1 MTTRTAVWIDHREA
15 RVFHVSTD
23 DFDEVNVTVPQ
34 HVHRRHP
41 KGESGAKEH
50 PADAQHFFHEV
61 ARSVEG
67 AHHILIVGP
76 STAKLHFI
84 RYLHKHE
91 QELESHVV
99 GVETVDHPTD
109 GQLAA
114 YIRTYFKL
122 VPDRNVQVEAGN
134 G

>member
-15 RVFHVSTD
+15 RIFHVTEEN
-23 DFDEVNVTVPQ
+23 FDELTVTVPQ

-61 ARSVEG
+61 ARSLEG
-67 AHHILIVGP
+67 AQHVLIVGP
-76 STAKLHFI
+76 STAKLELV

-91 QELESHVV
+91 QALESRVV
-99 GVETVDHPTD
+99 GIETVARIGPKLRGD
-109 GQLAA
+109 QLE
-114 YIRTYFKL
+114 FK
-122 VPDRNVQVEAGN
+122 RS
-134 G
+134 

>member
-1 MTTRTAVWIDHREA
+1 MTTTRTAVWIDHREA

-23 DFDEVNVTVPQ
+23 TFDEMTVATPQ

-50 PADAQHFFHEV
+50 PEDAKRFFHEI
-61 ARSVEG
+61 ARSLEG
-67 AHHILIVGP
+67 SHHILVVGP
-76 STAKLHFI
+76 STAKLDFI
-84 RYLHKHE
+84 RYLHAHE
-91 QELESHVV
+91 HALESRII

-114 YIRTYFKL
+114 YVRTYFKL
-122 VPDRNVQVEAGN
+122 GEQP
-134 G
+134 